1 MFIDHKKRGH
11 HCKMKRYHPIV
22 IVVWIGLSLFVM
34 FLSHKLGLGKLRN
47 PGPGLM
53 PFVLG
58 GLFFVSSACLLI
70 VEFVRGSVEDIP
82 MKEQK
87 EINTKKIILVTV
99 ALTLYGLLLEKI
111 GFPVSTFLLLFL
123 LFRFMTLKWITSLVS
138 SAVTVAVTYVSFTYL
153 GVRLPSGIFRTLGF

>member
-1 MFIDHKKRGH
+1 
-11 HCKMKRYHPIV
+11 MKRYHAVV
-22 IVVWIGLSLFVM
+22 IFVWICLSFFVM
-34 FLSHKLGLGKLRN
+34 FLSYKLGLGKLRN

-53 PFVLG
+53 PFALG
-58 GLFFVSSACLLI
+58 VLFFVSSVCLLI
-70 VEFVRGSVEDIP
+70 VELVKGSGEDIP

-87 EINTKKIILVTV
+87 EFNIKKIILVTM

-111 GFPVSTFLLLFL
+111 GFPLSTFLLLFL

-138 SAVTVAVTYVSFTYL
+138 SVVTVAVTYVSFTYL